1 MSEKMKREWVRGLT
15 VCLRVKCATVVN
27 GARLAFRLP
36 EKNGEPL
43 EFVAMNCTDQT
54 GAAYDVEI
62 GDRRPFETGKV
73 RDRMNGGAV
82 VDFRI
87 PRVDEWVT
95 FINCKLSTDIDSYGK
110 KKLGI
115 DSVFQMRYEDEGAA
129 DASPK
134 PAARRRV
141 RSAT

>member
-1 MSEKMKREWVRGLT
+1 MEKSKREWVRG
-15 VCLRVKCATVVN
+15 VSMCLRVKCATVIN
-27 GARLAFRLP
+27 GVRASFRLP
-36 EKNGEPL
+36 EKDGVPL

-82 VDFRI
+82 IDFVVPKVDQ
-87 PRVDEWVT
+87 WVY
-95 FINCKLSTDIDSYGK
+95 FINAKISTDIDSYGK

-115 DSVFQMRYEDEGAA
+115 DSVFQMRIEDDGAG
-129 DASPK
+129 DMSPK

>member
-1 MSEKMKREWVRGLT
+1 MEKSKREWVRG
-15 VCLRVKCATVVN
+15 VSMCLKVKCATVAN
-27 GARLAFRLP
+27 GVRASFRLP

-43 EFVAMNCTDQT
+43 EFVAMNCTDQL
-54 GAAYDVEI
+54 GAAFDVEI
-62 GDRRPFETGKV
+62 GDRKPFETGRVK
-73 RDRMNGGAV
+73 DRIKGEV
-82 VDFRI
+82 VDFRL

-95 FINCKLSTDIDSYGK
+95 FVNAKVSVDIDSYGK

-115 DSVFQMRYEDEGAA
+115 DSVFQMRYEDEGAG
-129 DASPK
+129 DMSPK